1 MNRPAREN
9 GNWQWRLMPEQV
21 TAQLVKELL
30 ELTEIYG
37 RTNSR

>member
-9 GNWQWRLMPEQV
+9 GNWHWRLVPEQI
-21 TAQLVKELL
+21 TAPLAKELL

-37 RTNSR
+37 RNAR